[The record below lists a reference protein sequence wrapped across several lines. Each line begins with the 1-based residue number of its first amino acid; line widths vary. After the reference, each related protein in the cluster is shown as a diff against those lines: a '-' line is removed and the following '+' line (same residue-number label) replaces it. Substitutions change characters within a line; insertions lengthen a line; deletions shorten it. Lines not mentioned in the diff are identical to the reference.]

1 MSEADAAEAE
11 ADQADATPF
20 VNAAG
25 LDPNDPDSIASK
37 PPTKA
42 IEPKQYF
49 QQGQHLDKWSEYDER
64 GVPIKNNK
72 KKKPTKKEKDQLESD
87 YLDQSKA
94 YQKYLKDVENWE
106 QAKVDA
112 EKDLKKSDR
121 LRWSFRQV
129 GEKHAPIEFDDME
142 TVIKLMGWKAVAGQE
157 MKVIRKGLG
166 LIATD
171 DKIELE
177 PLRVYV
183 KEVMPVDLMMDK
195 LLSDQLDQIDLE
207 DLYSPRT
214 WRTKLEADPP
224 PASSKKPGKAAGPPG
239 SARGAPKKKPGAKKA
254 DDGGEGEAKEKSPE
268 KPKGKVKAKA
278 KTKKPKSGD
287 D

>member
-1 MSEADAAEAE
+1 MSDADAAEAE
-11 ADQADATPF
+11 ADQAEAFVPATT
-20 VNAAG
+20 G
-25 LDPNDPDSIASK
+25 LDPNDPDAIAGR
-37 PPTKA
+37 PPQKA
-42 IEPKQYF
+42 IEPKVYF

-64 GVPIKNNK
+64 GVPTKNNK

-112 EKDLKKSDR
+112 EKELKKSDR

-142 TVIKLMGWKAVAGQE
+142 TIIRLMGWKPVTGQE

-166 LIATD
+166 SIATD

-177 PLRVYV
+177 PLRVFV

-224 PASSKKPGKAAGPPG
+224 PAASGKKHGKAGGPPG

-254 DDGGEGEAKEKSPE
+254 DDGGEGEPKEKSPD
-268 KPKGKVKAKA
+268 KPKAKVKAKA
-278 KTKKPKSGD
+278 KVKKKSGGD